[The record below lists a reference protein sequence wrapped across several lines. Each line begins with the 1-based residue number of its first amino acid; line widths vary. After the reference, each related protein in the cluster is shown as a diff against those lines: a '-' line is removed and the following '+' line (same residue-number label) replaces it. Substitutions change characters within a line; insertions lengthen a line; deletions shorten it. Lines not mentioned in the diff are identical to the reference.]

1 MELQVL
7 NKILQIIGIPHLA
20 LLSVIFGMMLL
31 SFPFGL
37 FVIFNTDIGDDI
49 NFQYPL
55 SGLDIFKEIDHIIPS
70 SIEIGDVFIVLWSI
84 YAILFAIAMFG
95 PDKGF
100 LKTLSITLSHGK
112 SEIKSNHMIT
122 ITKWFSILILISIA
136 IDLIQQ
142 GFGIVTVPPHVDNDL
157 AQFLYVSMSPIVEEF
172 GFRVLLIGLPL
183 FVFYSHKLSVTH
195 FFKSLWNPNNNLHIY
210 DFRKALFLIVL
221 VGIFF
226 GLAHIMTGEPWSEG
240 KFAQA
245 TASGIILGW
254 LYFRFGLIPAILV
267 HWGTNYFIFSYAN
280 FVSQINETTIDV
292 AFSHPLINT
301 MEFLFLISGI
311 FSASI
316 LLINY
321 FILKKEQKLKIE

>member
-1 MELQVL
+1 LQVP
-7 NKILQIIGIPHLA
+7 NNILQIIGIPHFA

-37 FVIFNTDIGDDI
+37 FVVFDTDIGDDI

-55 SGLDIFKEIDHIIPS
+55 NSLDIFKEIRYLIPFD
-70 SIEIGDVFIVLWSI
+70 IEIGDVFIVLWSI
-84 YAILFAIAMFG
+84 YAILFTIAMFG

-100 LKTLSITLSHGK
+100 LKTLSANLSNGK
-112 SEIKSNHMIT
+112 LETKSNYMIA
-122 ITKWFSILILISIA
+122 ITKWFSILILISVI
-136 IDLIQQ
+136 IDFIQQ
-142 GFGIVTVPPHVDNDL
+142 GFGIVTVPPPVDNDL
-157 AQFLYVSMSPIVEEF
+157 TQFLYVSLSPIVEEL
-172 GFRVLLIGLPL
+172 GFRVILIGLPL
-183 FVFYSHKLSVTH
+183 FVFYSHKLSIKH
-195 FFKSLWNPNNNLHIY
+195 FFKSLWNPNRNLHIY
-210 DFRKALFLIVL
+210 DFRKILFLIVL

-254 LYFRFGLIPAILV
+254 LYFRFGLMPAILV

-280 FVSQINETTIDV
+280 FVSQINEITIEA

-301 MEFLFLISGI
+301 MEMLFLISGI
-311 FSASI
+311 FSISV
-316 LLINY
+316 LLITY
-321 FILKKEQKLKIE
+321 FNSKKEQKLKIE

>member
-1 MELQVL
+1 
-7 NKILQIIGIPHLA
+7 
-20 LLSVIFGMMLL
+20 MMLL

-37 FVIFNTDIGDDI
+37 FVVFDTDIGDDI

-55 SGLDIFKEIDHIIPS
+55 NSLDIFKEIRYLIPFD
-70 SIEIGDVFIVLWSI
+70 IEIGDVFIVLWSI
-84 YAILFAIAMFG
+84 YAILFTIAMFG

-100 LKTLSITLSHGK
+100 LKTLSANLSNGK
-112 SEIKSNHMIT
+112 LETKSNYMIA
-122 ITKWFSILILISIA
+122 ITKWFSILILISVI
-136 IDLIQQ
+136 IDFIQQ
-142 GFGIVTVPPHVDNDL
+142 GFGIVTVPPPVDNDL
-157 AQFLYVSMSPIVEEF
+157 TQFLYVSLSPIVEEL
-172 GFRVLLIGLPL
+172 GFRVILIGLPL
-183 FVFYSHKLSVTH
+183 FVFYSHKLSIKH
-195 FFKSLWNPNNNLHIY
+195 FFKSLWNPNRNLHIY
-210 DFRKALFLIVL
+210 DFRKILFLIVL

-280 FVSQINETTIDV
+280 FVSQINEITIEA

-301 MEFLFLISGI
+301 MEMLFLISGI
-311 FSASI
+311 FSISV
-316 LLINY
+316 LLITY
-321 FILKKEQKLKIE
+321 FNSKKEQKLKIE

>member
-1 MELQVL
+1 MQVP
-7 NKILQIIGIPHLA
+7 NKILQIIGIPHFA

-37 FVIFNTDIGDDI
+37 FVVFDTDVGNDI

-55 SGLDIFKEIDHIIPS
+55 NSLDIFKEIRYLIPFD
-70 SIEIGDVFIVLWSI
+70 IEIGDVFIVLWSV
-84 YAILFAIAMFG
+84 YAILFTIAMFG

-100 LKTLSITLSHGK
+100 LKTLSANLSNGK
-112 SEIKSNHMIT
+112 LETKSNYMIA
-122 ITKWFSILILISIA
+122 ITKWFSILILISVI
-136 IDLIQQ
+136 IDFIQQ
-142 GFGIVTVPPHVDNDL
+142 GFGIVTVPPSVDNDL
-157 AQFLYVSMSPIVEEF
+157 TQFLYVSISPIVEEL
-172 GFRVLLIGLPL
+172 GFRVILIGLPL
-183 FVFYSHKLSVTH
+183 FVFYSHKLSIKH
-195 FFKSLWNPNNNLHIY
+195 FFKSLWNPNRNLHIY
-210 DFRKALFLIVL
+210 DFRKILFLIVL

-254 LYFRFGLIPAILV
+254 LYFRFGLVPAILV

-280 FVSQINETTIDV
+280 FVSQINEITIEA

-301 MEFLFLISGI
+301 MEMLFLISGI
-311 FSASI
+311 FSISV
-316 LLINY
+316 LLITY
-321 FILKKEQKLKIE
+321 FNSKKEQKLKIE